1 MEREV
6 VLSKTAEKKLRKLF
20 DFLTEQWSE
29 NVKNEFIKK
38 LDFSIN
44 SIKNQPESFPESK
57 TQKGLRK
64 CVVTK
69 QTTLYYRFNN
79 KQISVLTVF
88 DTRQHP
94 QKLNKDFKNER

>member
-1 MEREV
+1 MERKI
-6 VLSKTAEKKLRKLF
+6 VLSKTAEKKLQKLF
-20 DFLTEQWSE
+20 NFLTEEWSE
-29 NVKNEFIKK
+29 KVKNEFIKK

-57 TQKGLRK
+57 MQKGLRK

-69 QTTLYYRFNN
+69 QTTLYYSFNI
-79 KQISVLTVF
+79 KQISILTVF

-94 QKLNKDFKNER
+94 QKLNKELKNER

>member
-1 MEREV
+1 MERKI
-6 VLSKTAEKKLRKLF
+6 VLSKTAEKKLQKLF
-20 DFLTEQWSE
+20 DFLTEEWSE
-29 NVKNEFIKK
+29 KVKNEFIKK

-57 TQKGLRK
+57 IQKGLRK

-69 QTTLYYRFNN
+69 QTTLYYSFNI
-79 KQISVLTVF
+79 KQISILTVF

-94 QKLNKDFKNER
+94 QKLNKELKNER

>member
-1 MEREV
+1 MERKI
-6 VLSKTAEKKLRKLF
+6 VLSKTAEKKLQKLF
-20 DFLTEQWSE
+20 DFLTEEWSE
-29 NVKNEFIKK
+29 KVKNEFIKK

-57 TQKGLRK
+57 MQKGLRK

-69 QTTLYYRFNN
+69 QTTLYYSFNI
-79 KQISVLTVF
+79 KQISILTVF

-94 QKLNKDFKNER
+94 QKLNKELKNER

>member
-29 NVKNEFIKK
+29 KVKNEFIKK

-44 SIKNQPESFPESK
+44 SIKKQPESFPESK

-64 CVVTK
+64 CGDK
-69 QTTLYYRFNN
+69 ANNTLL
-79 KQISVLTVF
+79 SL
-88 DTRQHP
+88 
-94 QKLNKDFKNER
+94 